1 MLNVGLTGGI
11 GCGKSTVA
19 KMLADKGA
27 RVIDFDALTH
37 DVQAPDRPAWRT
49 IISLFGEGVLNA
61 DRTIDRKKLAALVFD
76 DKNMLKRLN
85 DIVHP
90 IVLEAWH
97 QQLKEIEK
105 EYPEAIVL
113 SDVPLLM
120 EIGLEHLVD
129 LVVLVYAPPEE
140 QIRRIMER
148 NGYTRDEAQKR
159 LSAQMP
165 IDEKIPRA
173 DIVIHNQASL
183 DRTQKAVD
191 QVWEELVLREINKRK
206 AIL

>member
-61 DRTIDRKKLAALVFD
+61 DRTIDRTKLAALVFD

-191 QVWEELVLREINKRK
+191 QVWEELVAREINKRK